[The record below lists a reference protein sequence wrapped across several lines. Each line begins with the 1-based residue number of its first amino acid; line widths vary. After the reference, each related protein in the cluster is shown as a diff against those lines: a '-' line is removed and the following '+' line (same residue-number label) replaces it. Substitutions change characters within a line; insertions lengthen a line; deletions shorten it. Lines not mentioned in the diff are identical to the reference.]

1 MELDTLI
8 EKFKLY
14 ISVEKNLS
22 LHTQRNYLSDL
33 YQFKGFLEREY
44 PKTGIETID
53 NMIIRSYLGSLYKKN
68 RKSSIARKLASLRTF
83 FKFLLRAGILKEN
96 PASIVSTPRLE
107 KHVPSFLTID
117 EIFALLNM
125 PDVAKPAGL
134 RDKAILEILYSSG
147 LRVSELVEMNEDD
160 LDLNLGIIKVMG
172 KGKKERIV
180 PIGSKAIEAL
190 NNYLNNRK
198 RLSKYPL
205 PSSLNPPLLLNQRG
219 GRLTTRSVAR
229 IINRYIE
236 QCGLLKN
243 ISPHSLRHTFATHML
258 DAGADLRAI
267 QELLGHVSLST
278 TQKYT
283 HVSISKLMEVYDNAH
298 PKSRVKVH
306 DATGGRGQGTGKI
319 Q

>member
-1 MELDTLI
+1 MELDTYI
-8 EKFKLY
+8 EKFEHYL
-14 ISVEKNLS
+14 SVEKNLS
-22 LHTQRNYLSDL
+22 PHTQRNYVSDL
-33 YQFKGFLEREY
+33 HQFKDFLESEH
-44 PKTGIETID
+44 PGISITAID
-53 NMIIRSYLGSLYKKN
+53 NMTIRSYLGSLYKKN

-83 FKFLLRAGILKEN
+83 FKFLLKVGILKEN
-96 PASIVSTPRLE
+96 PASTVSTPRLE

-117 EIFALLNM
+117 EMFALLNM
-125 PDVAKPAGL
+125 PDETKLVGM
-134 RDKAILEILYSSG
+134 RDKAILETLYSSG

-172 KGKKERIV
+172 KGRKERIV

-190 NNYLNNRK
+190 NNYLSSRK
-198 RLSKYPL
+198 RMEKCPL

-229 IINRYIE
+229 IINRYVE

-283 HVSISKLMEVYDNAH
+283 HVSISKLMEVYDKAH
-298 PKSRVKVH
+298 PKSRE
-306 DATGGRGQGTGKI
+306 KI

>member
-1 MELDTLI
+1 
-8 EKFKLY
+8 
-14 ISVEKNLS
+14 
-22 LHTQRNYLSDL
+22 
-33 YQFKGFLEREY
+33 
-44 PKTGIETID
+44 
-53 NMIIRSYLGSLYKKN
+53 
-68 RKSSIARKLASLRTF
+68 
-83 FKFLLRAGILKEN
+83 
-96 PASIVSTPRLE
+96 
-107 KHVPSFLTID
+107 
-117 EIFALLNM
+117 
-125 PDVAKPAGL
+125 
-134 RDKAILEILYSSG
+134 
-147 LRVSELVEMNEDD
+147 MNEDD

-172 KGKKERIV
+172 KGRKERIV

-190 NNYLNNRK
+190 NNYLSSRK
-198 RLSKYPL
+198 KMGKCPL

-229 IINRYIE
+229 IINRYVE

-283 HVSISKLMEVYDNAH
+283 HVSISKLMEVYDKAH
-298 PKSRVKVH
+298 PKSRE
-306 DATGGRGQGTGKI
+306 KI

>member
-33 YQFKGFLEREY
+33 YQFKDFLEREY

-117 EIFALLNM
+117 EMFALLNM
-125 PDVAKPAGL
+125 PDETKPAGI

-190 NNYLNNRK
+190 NNYLNNKK
-198 RLSKYPL
+198 RLSKHPL

-306 DATGGRGQGTGKI
+306 DA
-319 Q
+319 

>member
-1 MELDTLI
+1 MELDTYI
-8 EKFKLY
+8 EKFEHYL
-14 ISVEKNLS
+14 SVEKNLS
-22 LHTQRNYLSDL
+22 PHTQRNYVSDL
-33 YQFKGFLEREY
+33 YQFKDFLESEH
-44 PKTGIETID
+44 PGISITAID
-53 NMIIRSYLGSLYKKN
+53 NMTIRSYLGSLYKKN

-83 FKFLLRAGILKEN
+83 FKFLLKVGILKEN
-96 PASIVSTPRLE
+96 PASTVSTPRLE

-117 EIFALLNM
+117 EMFALLNM
-125 PDVAKPAGL
+125 PDETKLVGM
-134 RDKAILEILYSSG
+134 RDKAILETLYSSG

-172 KGKKERIV
+172 KGRKERIV

-190 NNYLNNRK
+190 NNYLSSRK
-198 RLSKYPL
+198 RMGKCPLS
-205 PSSLNPPLLLNQRG
+205 SSLNPPLLLNQRG

-229 IINRYIE
+229 IINRYVE

-283 HVSISKLMEVYDNAH
+283 HVSISKLMEVYDKAH
-298 PKSRVKVH
+298 PKSRE
-306 DATGGRGQGTGKI
+306 KI

>member
-1 MELDTLI
+1 MELDTYI
-8 EKFKLY
+8 EKFEHYL
-14 ISVEKNLS
+14 SVEKNLS
-22 LHTQRNYLSDL
+22 PHTQRNYVSDL
-33 YQFKGFLEREY
+33 HQFKDFLESEH
-44 PKTGIETID
+44 PGISITAID
-53 NMIIRSYLGSLYKKN
+53 NMTIRSYLGSLYKKN

-83 FKFLLRAGILKEN
+83 FKFLLKVGILKEN
-96 PASIVSTPRLE
+96 PASTVSTPRLE

-117 EIFALLNM
+117 EMFALLNM
-125 PDVAKPAGL
+125 PDETKLVGM
-134 RDKAILEILYSSG
+134 RDKAILETLYSSG

-172 KGKKERIV
+172 KGRKERIV

-190 NNYLNNRK
+190 NNYLSSRK
-198 RLSKYPL
+198 RMGKCPLS
-205 PSSLNPPLLLNQRG
+205 SSLNPPLLLNQRG

-229 IINRYIE
+229 IINRYVE

-283 HVSISKLMEVYDNAH
+283 HVSISKLMEVYDKAH
-298 PKSRVKVH
+298 PKSRE
-306 DATGGRGQGTGKI
+306 KI

>member
-1 MELDTLI
+1 MELDTYI
-8 EKFKLY
+8 EKFEHYL
-14 ISVEKNLS
+14 SVEKNLS
-22 LHTQRNYLSDL
+22 PHTQRNYVSDL
-33 YQFKGFLEREY
+33 HQFKDFLESEH
-44 PKTGIETID
+44 PGISITAID
-53 NMIIRSYLGSLYKKN
+53 NMTIRSYLGSLYKKN

-83 FKFLLRAGILKEN
+83 LKFLLKVGILKEN
-96 PASIVSTPRLE
+96 PASTVSTPRLE

-117 EIFALLNM
+117 EMFALLNM
-125 PDVAKPAGL
+125 PDETKLVGM
-134 RDKAILEILYSSG
+134 RDKAILETLYSSG

-172 KGKKERIV
+172 KGRKERIV

-190 NNYLNNRK
+190 NNYLSSRK
-198 RLSKYPL
+198 RMGKCPLS
-205 PSSLNPPLLLNQRG
+205 SSLNPPLLLNQRG

-229 IINRYIE
+229 IINRYVE

-283 HVSISKLMEVYDNAH
+283 HVSISKLMEVYDKAH
-298 PKSRVKVH
+298 PKSRE
-306 DATGGRGQGTGKI
+306 KI

>member
-1 MELDTLI
+1 MELDTCI
-8 EKFKLY
+8 EKFKHYL
-14 ISVEKNLS
+14 SVEKNLS
-22 LHTQRNYLSDL
+22 SHTQRNYVSDL
-33 YQFKGFLEREY
+33 RQFKDFLEREY
-44 PKTGIETID
+44 PRISMTAID
-53 NMIIRSYLGSLYKKN
+53 NMTIRSYLGSLYKKN

-83 FKFLLRAGILKEN
+83 FKYLLRVGILEEN
-96 PASIVSTPRLE
+96 PASTVSTPRLE

-117 EIFALLNM
+117 EMFALLNM
-125 PDVAKPAGL
+125 PDENKLAGI
-134 RDKAILEILYSSG
+134 RDKAILETLYSSG

-172 KGKKERIV
+172 KGRKERIV

-190 NNYLNNRK
+190 NNYLNSRK
-198 RLSKYPL
+198 RMSKYPL
-205 PSSLNPPLLLNQRG
+205 SSSLNPPLLLNQRG

-283 HVSISKLMEVYDNAH
+283 HVSISKLMEVYDKSH
-298 PKSRVKVH
+298 PKSREKLH
-306 DATGGRGQGTGKI
+306 DA
-319 Q
+319 

>member
-1 MELDTLI
+1 MDIDTFI
-8 EKFKLY
+8 EKFGHYL
-14 ISVEKNLS
+14 SVEKNLS
-22 LHTQRNYLSDL
+22 SHTQRNYLSDL
-33 YQFKGFLEREY
+33 YQFKDFVEREY
-44 PKTGIETID
+44 PGISITRVD
-53 NMIIRSYLGSLYKKN
+53 NMTIRSYLGSLYKTNK
-68 RKSSIARKLASLRTF
+68 KSSIARKLASLRTF
-83 FKFLLRAGILKEN
+83 FKFLLKTGIRKEN
-96 PASIVSTPRLE
+96 PASTVSTPRLE

-117 EIFALLNM
+117 EMFALLNM
-125 PDVAKPAGL
+125 PDETKLAGM
-134 RDKAILEILYSSG
+134 RDKAILETLYSSG

-172 KGKKERIV
+172 KGRKERIV
-180 PIGSKAIEAL
+180 PIGRKAIEAL
-190 NNYLNNRK
+190 NHYLSSRK
-198 RLSKYPL
+198 KMGKYPL
-205 PSSLNPPLLLNQRG
+205 SSVFNPPLLLNQRG

-283 HVSISKLMEVYDNAH
+283 HVSIHKLMEVYDKAH
-298 PKSRVKVH
+298 PKSRE
-306 DATGGRGQGTGKI
+306 KI

>member
-1 MELDTLI
+1 MELDTYI
-8 EKFKLY
+8 EKFEHYL
-14 ISVEKNLS
+14 SVEKNLS
-22 LHTQRNYLSDL
+22 PHTQRNYVSDL
-33 YQFKGFLEREY
+33 HQFKDFLESEH
-44 PKTGIETID
+44 PGISITAID
-53 NMIIRSYLGSLYKKN
+53 NMTIRSYLGSLYKKN

-83 FKFLLRAGILKEN
+83 FKFLLKVGILKEN
-96 PASIVSTPRLE
+96 PASTVSTPRLE

-117 EIFALLNM
+117 EMFALLNM
-125 PDVAKPAGL
+125 PDETKLVGM
-134 RDKAILEILYSSG
+134 RDKAILETLYSSG

-172 KGKKERIV
+172 KGRKERIV

-190 NNYLNNRK
+190 NNYLSSRK
-198 RLSKYPL
+198 KMGKCPLS
-205 PSSLNPPLLLNQRG
+205 SSLNPPLLLNQRG

-229 IINRYIE
+229 IINRYVE

-283 HVSISKLMEVYDNAH
+283 HVSISKLMEVYDKAH
-298 PKSRVKVH
+298 PKSRE
-306 DATGGRGQGTGKI
+306 KI

>member
-1 MELDTLI
+1 MELDTFI
-8 EKFKLY
+8 EKFEHYL
-14 ISVEKNLS
+14 SVEKNLS
-22 LHTQRNYLSDL
+22 PHTQRNYVSDL
-33 YQFKGFLEREY
+33 HQFKDFLESEH
-44 PKTGIETID
+44 PGISITAID
-53 NMIIRSYLGSLYKKN
+53 NMTIRSYLGSLYKKN

-83 FKFLLRAGILKEN
+83 FKFLLKVGILKEN
-96 PASIVSTPRLE
+96 PASTVSTPRLE

-117 EIFALLNM
+117 EMFALLNM
-125 PDVAKPAGL
+125 PDETKLAGI
-134 RDKAILEILYSSG
+134 RDKAILETLYSSG

-172 KGKKERIV
+172 KGRKERIV

-190 NNYLNNRK
+190 NNYLSSRK
-198 RLSKYPL
+198 KMGKYPL
-205 PSSLNPPLLLNQRG
+205 SSSLNPPLLLNQRG

-229 IINRYIE
+229 IINRYVE

-283 HVSISKLMEVYDNAH
+283 HVSISKLMEVYDKAH
-298 PKSRVKVH
+298 PKSRE
-306 DATGGRGQGTGKI
+306 KI

>member
-8 EKFKLY
+8 EKFEQY

-22 LHTQRNYLSDL
+22 IHTQRNYISDL
-33 YQFKGFLEREY
+33 HQFKDFLEREH
-44 PKTGIETID
+44 PKISITAVD
-53 NMIIRSYLGSLYKKN
+53 NMTIRSYLGSLYKKN

-83 FKFLLRAGILKEN
+83 FKFLLRVGILKEN
-96 PASIVSTPRLE
+96 PASAVSTPRLE

-117 EIFALLNM
+117 EMFALLNM
-125 PDVAKPAGL
+125 PDETKLAGI
-134 RDKAILEILYSSG
+134 RDKAILETLYSSG

-172 KGKKERIV
+172 KGRKERIV
-180 PIGSKAIEAL
+180 PVGSKAIEAL
-190 NNYLNNRK
+190 NNYLSSRK
-198 RLSKYPL
+198 RMSKRPLS
-205 PSSLNPPLLLNQRG
+205 SSLNPPLLLNQRG
-219 GRLTTRSVAR
+219 GRLTARSVAR

-267 QELLGHVSLST
+267 QELLGHVSLYT

-283 HVSISKLMEVYDNAH
+283 HVSISKLMEVYDKAH
-298 PKSRVKVH
+298 PKSREKVH
-306 DATGGRGQGTGKI
+306 DV
-319 Q
+319 

>member
-1 MELDTLI
+1 MTLDTLI
-8 EKFKLY
+8 EEFEQS
-14 ISVEKNLS
+14 IIAKNLS
-22 LHTQRNYLSDL
+22 LHTRRNYISDL
-33 YQFKGFLEREY
+33 NQFKDFFKREH
-44 PKTGIETID
+44 PDITIKAID
-53 NMIIRSYLGSLYKKN
+53 STIIRSYLGFLYKKN

-83 FKFLLRAGILKEN
+83 FKFLLRTGILKEN
-96 PASIVSTPRLE
+96 PASLVSTPRLE
-107 KHVPSFLTID
+107 KHVPSFLSID
-117 EIFALLNM
+117 EMFALLKM
-125 PDVAKPAGL
+125 PDETTLVGL
-134 RDKAILEILYSSG
+134 RDKAIMETLYSSG

-190 NNYLNNRK
+190 NKYLNSRK
-198 RLSKYPL
+198 RMSKHPLS
-205 PSSLNPPLLLNQRG
+205 SSLNPPLLLNQRG

-283 HVSISKLMEVYDNAH
+283 HLSIDKLMEVYDKSH
-298 PKSRVKVH
+298 PKSREKM
-306 DATGGRGQGTGKI
+306 DRA
-319 Q
+319 

>member
-83 FKFLLRAGILKEN
+83 FKFLLRAGIIKEN

-125 PDVAKPAGL
+125 PDEAKLAGL

-160 LDLNLGIIKVMG
+160 LDFNLGIIKVMG

-243 ISPHSLRHTFATHML
+243 SSPHSLRHTFATHML

-306 DATGGRGQGTGKI
+306 DA
-319 Q
+319 